1 MNFLRY
7 VTLFLNIIHI
17 IVLLWFVTP
26 LKWSYEPDRSS
37 IVGFTAM
44 LVVIALNVLLLIF
57 ARF

>member
-7 VTLFLNIIHI
+7 TTLFLNIIHI

-37 IVGFTAM
+37 IVGFVAM
-44 LVVIALNVLLLIF
+44 LVTVGLNVLLLIF